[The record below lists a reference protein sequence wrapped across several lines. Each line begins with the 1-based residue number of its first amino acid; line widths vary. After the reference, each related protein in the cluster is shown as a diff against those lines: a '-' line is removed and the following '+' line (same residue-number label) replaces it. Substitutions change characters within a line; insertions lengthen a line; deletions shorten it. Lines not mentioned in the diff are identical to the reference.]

1 TAPARHAPY
10 STRHID
16 GVHQQCGDEGS
27 RGRSA
32 GVRRGVACRARG
44 GGGCGRRAVG
54 ARWLAGHRAA
64 GRQGR
69 RQVGQHPDGAQGV
82 EARVRGDGAAED
94 RHPQGQLPDGRA
106 GPGGPL
112 QVLHHHPPRRQPAR
126 HRRPQRVQEEL
137 DRDPERRQPVHQR
150 PRHHRRAGSPG
161 VEQERV
167 PAFLQLQNPPQQ
179 PGAGLRDERPDPR
192 HHAAEQQVLPH
203 EHLREQERG
212 DRQGDDQGPRQQPQ
226 HGRHP
231 HRRLEQRDHQR
242 HHHRRRRR
250 LRLHRPR
257 EQDHPREGRQVRPG
271 PRHQRRQPG
280 AVQGREGRGGREG
293 DGVHAR
299 RHHQRPA
306 HQVVRGLQVVAQ
318 GHQVP
323 VPGRHHGQ
331 RLLPHHHRPEV
342 LPQQHLRQVRR
353 LQGGRQR
360 RRLQEHP
367 RHLQHAG
374 GHHAQLRQ
382 QPALPGRAAHQRR
395 HQVQQVRQQDHVRLQ
410 ERHRQVHWHGE
421 GARLRLNLLAS

>member
-1 TAPARHAPY
+1 
-10 STRHID
+10 
-16 GVHQQCGDEGS
+16 
-27 RGRSA
+27 
-32 GVRRGVACRARG
+32 
-44 GGGCGRRAVG
+44 
-54 ARWLAGHRAA
+54 
-64 GRQGR
+64 
-69 RQVGQHPDGAQGV
+69 
-82 EARVRGDGAAED
+82 
-94 RHPQGQLPDGRA
+94 
-106 GPGGPL
+106 
-112 QVLHHHPPRRQPAR
+112 
-126 HRRPQRVQEEL
+126 
-137 DRDPERRQPVHQR
+137 
-150 PRHHRRAGSPG
+150 
-161 VEQERV
+161 
-167 PAFLQLQNPPQQ
+167 
-179 PGAGLRDERPDPR
+179 
-192 HHAAEQQVLPH
+192 
-203 EHLREQERG
+203 HLREQERG

-231 HRRLEQRDHQR
+231 HRRLEQRDHQ
-242 HHHRRRRR
+242 
-250 LRLHRPR
+250 
-257 EQDHPREGRQVRPG
+257 
-271 PRHQRRQPG
+271 
-280 AVQGREGRGGREG
+280 
-293 DGVHAR
+293 

-421 GARLRLNLLAS
+421 GARLRLNLLASITHSSSPLSFSLSPVFF

>member
-1 TAPARHAPY
+1 
-10 STRHID
+10 
-16 GVHQQCGDEGS
+16 
-27 RGRSA
+27 
-32 GVRRGVACRARG
+32 
-44 GGGCGRRAVG
+44 
-54 ARWLAGHRAA
+54 
-64 GRQGR
+64 
-69 RQVGQHPDGAQGV
+69 
-82 EARVRGDGAAED
+82 ED

-226 HGRHP
+226 HG
-231 HRRLEQRDHQR
+231 
-242 HHHRRRRR
+242 
-250 LRLHRPR
+250 
-257 EQDHPREGRQVRPG
+257 
-271 PRHQRRQPG
+271 RHQRRQPG

-421 GARLRLNLLAS
+421 GARLRLNLLASITHSSSPLSFSLSPVFF

>member
-257 EQDHPREGRQVRPG
+257 EQDHPR
-271 PRHQRRQPG
+271 
-280 AVQGREGRGGREG
+280 
-293 DGVHAR
+293 
-299 RHHQRPA
+299 
-306 HQVVRGLQVVAQ
+306 
-318 GHQVP
+318 
-323 VPGRHHGQ
+323 HHGQ

-421 GARLRLNLLAS
+421 GARLRLNLLASITHSSSPLSFSLSPVFF